1 MRDIARRLWG
11 LLGLGRRAPVEVRA
25 PARGRGPTDHV
36 ILIDGTMSSLE
47 EGQETNIGRIYRT
60 LRAVPQSARMSI
72 YYEPGV
78 QWRSWRDAR
87 DVAMGKGI
95 NRQIQRA
102 YGWLATRYRPG
113 DRVFLFGFSR
123 GAYAVRSLAGI
134 IDQVGLLRADCAT
147 ERNVQLAYRYYRRA
161 EPSRI
166 RDIFVR
172 RHCQPQVQ
180 IEMVGAFDTVK
191 ALGLRLPFLWMWT
204 EPQHDFH
211 SHALGPHIRHGYQAL
226 ALDETR
232 AAYWPILRGTPWR
245 GGRGQPCRT
254 GLVSRHAWRHWRPA
268 RRFCCRATAGQHS
281 AGLDAGTGGT
291 LRAGAAGRLARR
303 FPDRPRRPL
312 GRVMARL
319 GAGVPVPRPAGDWPG
334 PVRGDPP
341 DRAGPVAGRA
351 PRGQAARPC
360 RRRIGEERKGP
371 EDHASGPSQQ
381 QRLRPRS
388 AGRPRE
394 RSPARNRRRG
404 SSGGG

>member
-25 PARGRGPTDHV
+25 LARGRGPTDHV

-172 RHCQPQVQ
+172 RHCHPQVQ

-232 AAYWPILRGTPWR
+232 AAYWPILWDTGAAAGDSHVEQVWFRGTHGDI
-245 GGRGQPCRT
+245 GGQ
-254 GLVSRHAWRHWRPA
+254 
-268 RRFCCRATAGQHS
+268 
-281 AGLDAGTGGT
+281 
-291 LRAGAAGRLARR
+291 
-303 FPDRPRRPL
+303 L
-312 GRVMARL
+312 GDFA
-319 GAGVPVPRPAGDWPG
+319 
-334 PVRGDPP
+334 
-341 DRAGPVAGRA
+341 
-351 PRGQAARPC
+351 AARPLANIPLVWMLERAERC
-360 RRRIGEERKGP
+360 GLALPADWRGDFPTDPAAPSVGSWRGWGRAFLFRARRVIGQDRSEAIHPTARGRSRAARRAVRRRVP
-371 EDHASGPSQQ
+371 VV
-381 QRLRPRS
+381 
-388 AGRPRE
+388 
-394 RSPARNRRRG
+394 
-404 SSGGG
+404 GG